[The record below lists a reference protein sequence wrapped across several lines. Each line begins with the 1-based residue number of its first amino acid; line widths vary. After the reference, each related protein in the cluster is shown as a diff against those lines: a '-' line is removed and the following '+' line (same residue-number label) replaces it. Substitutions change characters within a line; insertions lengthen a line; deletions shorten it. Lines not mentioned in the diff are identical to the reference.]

1 MKKSERILMHSLKN
15 ADKTLLTLQ
24 DIYKE
29 TAINLE
35 KEIGLLYSKLSENK
49 GGDVRKPL
57 TKREI
62 KNFNFSLK
70 NNLGK
75 INNKNSPMYY
85 ELKGMS
91 IKRRI
96 DRLEVIRAEILYNIA
111 KLEEV
116 QIEAV
121 GEHLKEI
128 LIDSYYSGMYE
139 FYKQKDPKILELMQ
153 KHNVASSKEAL
164 QVILTNPWS
173 GADYKK
179 NITNRL
185 YKMSNRIQKSVIRNI
200 MEGKT
205 IEQLS
210 NIIADELG
218 KDYKQ
223 AAVTLIH
230 TETAYV
236 KGQADILVYEKLDV
250 EEYEFLA
257 TLDNRTS
264 KECQSL
270 DGKHFKITDAV
281 VGKNY
286 PPMHPRCR
294 STTISYR
301 KNKEDRTRAARDDK
315 GKTYKV
321 PANMNY
327 NEWYNNYVVKSSN

>member
-1 MKKSERILMHSLKN
+1 MKKSERILISSLKN

-29 TAINLE
+29 TEINLE
-35 KEIGLLYSKLSENK
+35 KEIGLLYSRLNENK
-49 GGDVRKPL
+49 GVDVRKPL

-70 NNLGK
+70 NNIGK
-75 INNKNSPMYY
+75 INNKNSPMYF

-111 KLEEV
+111 RLEEV

-128 LIDSYYSGMYE
+128 LTDSYYSSMYE
-139 FYKQKDPKILELMQ
+139 FYKQKDPKILKLMQ
-153 KHNVASSKEAL
+153 KHEVAISKEAL

-173 GADYKK
+173 GADYKE

-185 YKMSNRIQKSVIRNI
+185 YKMSNQIQKSVIRNI

-236 KGQADILVYEKLDV
+236 KGQADILVYEKLDI

-270 DGKHFKITDAV
+270 DGKHFKVSEAV
-281 VGKNY
+281 PGVNY

-294 STTISYR
+294 STTISYSGD
-301 KNKEDRTRAARDDK
+301 KTGKTRAARGKD

-321 PANMNY
+321 PASMAY
-327 NEWYNNYVVKSSN
+327 NEWYNEYAVTSSN